1 MIVGVVSG
9 TTSGMTTNHRL
20 EAWLKQT
27 GVSAAE
33 FARRCE
39 YDPSN
44 MAKLLKGRIRPTLE
58 MAFKIERQTEGVIP
72 ASSWVEAA

>member
-1 MIVGVVSG
+1 MVSY
-9 TTSGMTTNHRL
+9 TTSAMTTHHRL
-20 EAWLKQT
+20 DAWLKQT
-27 GVSAAE
+27 GTTSAE

-44 MAKLLKGRIRPTLE
+44 MAKLVKGRIRPTLE
-58 MAFKIERQTEGVIP
+58 MAFKIERATDGVIP